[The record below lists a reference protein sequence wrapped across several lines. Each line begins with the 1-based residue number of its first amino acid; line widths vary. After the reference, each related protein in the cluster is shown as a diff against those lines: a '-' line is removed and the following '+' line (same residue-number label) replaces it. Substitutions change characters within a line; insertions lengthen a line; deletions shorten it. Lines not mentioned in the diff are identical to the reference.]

1 VIGWKEVPVAPGHV
15 FYDRL
20 NAVLNESEFEREV
33 EDLCAP
39 HYARGVGTHRS
50 RPGATSAWRCANF

>member
-1 VIGWKEVPVAPGHV
+1 V

-20 NAVLNESEFEREV
+20 NAVLNESEFECEV

-39 HYARGVGTHRS
+39 HYARGVGNRRS